1 MTNGRAP
8 KSKELYTLTWLP
20 WLLGLL
26 VFGCYLVTVNRSIS
40 FVPDWTGIVPP
51 PLQQAPVGVRMTGW
65 VFGAEFLAPVYYLVT
80 FPLRWLPE
88 QFIPIALN
96 LFSALCGA
104 LALVLLAKSVAL
116 LPHDRT
122 RDQREREDDRHSLLT
137 IPWAWLP
144 PVFATV
150 VCALGLSF
158 WEHGTNGTAEMFDLL
173 LFAYVLR
180 NLLEYRRDEKENRLL
195 RAAFVYGAAITNNL
209 AMIAFFPIFI
219 IVLVWMRKLSF
230 FNLKFLGRMSL
241 CGLAGLSF
249 YLLLPVIGSLAKDQ
263 PLSFWQLLTANL
275 QAQRWLLFG
284 IPKMTILLLS
294 LTTLIPVFL
303 LSIRWSSQFGDPS
316 RVGVLITTIAFHLCH
331 TVILVA
337 CLWMMLDPEFSPR
350 KVGFGLAF
358 LPLYYLG
365 ALSVGYYSGY
375 LLLVSRTIP
384 NRFRQPPPLALLIQR
399 LTTAAIFIL
408 LVGVPGILIHRNLPQ
423 IRLTNGPLQ
432 KQFASQ
438 LAANLP
444 PTGVIISDEPRRLW
458 LLQEWLGHHDR
469 AKDFIVLCS
478 QWLPVPQYHKYLAR
492 RYPQW
497 TPPSITDDTKP
508 IADGDLAALI
518 EKLGKEKDITY
529 LHPSFGY
536 YFEYFTSQPDGLTH
550 RLLPQPETS
559 LVPPPL
565 SAEVIARNQKFWA
578 AANEGIFELLLPVT
592 VPRAPTTQLTAVEKF
607 YRNIGLKPEKNLQ
620 AMVLASFIS
629 RSLVSWAVEL
639 QKSGD
644 YEAAASQLELAQK
657 LNPKNVAASI
667 NLAFNKR
674 FRNGQPINLQF
685 DRAIEEYFGESRSW
699 EQVLTLNGPFDDP
712 SLSFAQGY
720 VFARGNLIRQ
730 AAQAFDRTRVQAT
743 NDVTSRLWLAQLHLN
758 RNLPDRTLEMIR
770 EIQLIAARD
779 PALSTN
785 LNDLFTLEAAAH
797 LTKNEDAIATT
808 IIEAN
813 LSRRPN
819 DFNLLASACKAYADN
834 RRYPQALD
842 LTDRML
848 KLDPNNIACL
858 INRGCFLMEVP
869 DFERAI
875 QSFSKVLTLET
886 NNSLAL
892 LYRGIANL
900 RADKLDAASEDY
912 ESVQRQFPKAPQVD
926 YGLGE
931 IAYRRKDTN
940 AAIRHYESYLLN
952 APPQTA
958 EAEFIKQRIDEL
970 KGLKPEKP
978 TEKPK

>member
-8 KSKELYTLTWLP
+8 KSNEFFLKWLP
-20 WLLGLL
+20 WLLGAF

-40 FVPDWTGIVPP
+40 FVPDWSGVVPP
-51 PLQQAPVGVRMTGW
+51 PLQQAPVGVRATGW
-65 VFGAEFLAPVYYLVT
+65 MFGVEFVAPVYYFVT
-80 FPLRWLPE
+80 IPLRWLPA
-88 QFIPIALN
+88 QYIPFALN
-96 LFSALCGA
+96 LFSVLCGA
-104 LALVLLAKSVAL
+104 LSIGLLARSVIL

-122 RDQREREDDRHSLLT
+122 RNQRERESNRHGLLT
-137 IPWAWLP
+137 ISWNWLP
-144 PVFATV
+144 PVFASV

-180 NLLEYRRDEKENRLL
+180 NLLEYRRDENEGHLL
-195 RAAFVYGAAITNNL
+195 RAAFVFGAAMTNNF
-209 AMIAFFPIFI
+209 AMIAFFPLFI
-219 IVLVWMRKLSF
+219 IALVWMRWLGF

-249 YLLLPVIGSLAKDQ
+249 YLLLPIIGSLAKDQ

-303 LSIRWSSQFGDPS
+303 LSIRWPSQFGDPS
-316 RVGVLITTIAFHLCH
+316 RVGALITSIAFHLCH

-365 ALSVGYYSGY
+365 ALSIGYYSGY

-384 NRFRQPPPLALLIQR
+384 NRFRQPPPLALLMQR
-399 LTTAAIFIL
+399 FTTTAIFIL
-408 LVGVPGILIHRNLPQ
+408 LVGAPVILLHRNLPQ

-432 KQFASQ
+432 KQFAAQ

-444 PTGVIISDEPRRLW
+444 ANGVIISDEPRRLW
-458 LLQEWLGHHDR
+458 ILQEWLARQGR
-469 AKDFIVLCS
+469 AKDYLILCS
-478 QWLPVPQYHKYLAR
+478 QWLPMPQYHKYLAR

-497 TPPSITDDTKP
+497 TPPPITDDKTP
-508 IADGDLAALI
+508 IPDGELAALI
-518 EKLGKEKDITY
+518 DKIGKEHPLTY

-536 YFEYFTSQPDGLTH
+536 YFELFTSEPNGLTH
-550 RLLPQPETS
+550 RLVRLPETS
-559 LVPPPL
+559 LIPPPL
-565 SAEVIARNQKFWA
+565 SAEVIARNQQFWTA
-578 AANEGIFELLLPVT
+578 ASKGVFKLLFPVT
-592 VPRAPTTQLTAVEKF
+592 ALRKSTEQLTAVENF
-607 YRNIGLKPEKNLQ
+607 YDSIGLNPERNLS
-620 AMVLASFIS
+620 AVILASFYS
-629 RSLVSWAVEL
+629 RSLVSWGVEL
-639 QKSGD
+639 QKAGD
-644 YEAAASQLELAQK
+644 YEAAATQFELAQQ
-657 LNPKNVAASI
+657 LNPKNAVADL
-667 NLAFNKR
+667 NLAFNKKYR
-674 FRNGQPINLQF
+674 SGQPIKLQF

-730 AAQAFDRTRVQAT
+730 AAQAFDRTRTQAT
-743 NDVTSRLWLAQLHLN
+743 NDITCRLWLAQLHLN
-758 RNLPDRTLEMIR
+758 RNLPDGTLAMIGEIKQIVAR
-770 EIQLIAARD
+770 E
-779 PALSTN
+779 PAQGAN
-785 LNDLFTLEAAAH
+785 LNDLFTLEAAAQ
-797 LTKNEDAIATT
+797 LTKKQDAIATT
-808 IIEAN
+808 IIETN

-842 LTDRML
+842 LTERML
-848 KLDPNNIACL
+848 KLEPDNVACW

-869 DFERAI
+869 DFSGAI
-875 QSFSKVLTLET
+875 QSFNKVLTLET
-886 NNSLAL
+886 NNSLAI

-900 RADKLDAASEDY
+900 RADNLDAASEDY
-912 ESVQRQFPKAPQVD
+912 ETVQRQFPKAPQVD

-931 IAYRRKDTN
+931 IAYRRHETN
-940 AAIRHYESYLLN
+940 AAIRHYESYLIN
-952 APPQTA
+952 APAQTA
-958 EAEFIKQRIDEL
+958 EAQFIRKRLDEL
-970 KGLKPEKP
+970 KGIR
-978 TEKPK
+978 TEPPVAKPK